1 MTGFLAQYEH
11 EIEILIKLLLSFIV
25 GGIIGFEREKH
36 KKPVGF
42 RTYVLV
48 CLGAT
53 VITIVGLE
61 TVNQTLRMVAS
72 NPEVYKDVIK
82 VDTVRLSAQVVS
94 GIGFIGA
101 GTIINNRS
109 NIIGLT
115 SAASLWTSAMIGIA
129 IGYGYYF
136 IAIVSTILVMITLV
150 LSTFKHY
157 MDSDRRR

>member
-1 MTGFLAQYEH
+1 MEFLSQFEH
-11 EIEILIKLLLSFIV
+11 EIEIVIRLLFSFIV
-25 GGIIGFEREKH
+25 GGIIGYEREKH
-36 KKPVGF
+36 NKPVGF

-53 VITIVGLE
+53 IITITGQE
-61 TVNQTLRMVAS
+61 TMYRVIDLVAS
-72 NPEVYKDVIK
+72 NPELYKDVVS
-82 VDTVRLSAQVVS
+82 VDAVRLSAQVVS

-101 GTIINNRS
+101 GTIINHKS

-115 SAASLWTSAMIGIA
+115 SAASLWTAAMIGIA

-136 IAIVSTILVMITLV
+136 VAIVATLLVMLALL

-157 MDSDRRR
+157 YNHPRED